1 MNFFIRLSLGLSLF
15 LSFSC
20 IIFSS
25 VKLIHNPIQLTFDGN
40 RSGEGYFSKS
50 GKSMCFQAESYR
62 GNPFYQI
69 YVMNLETGVNQ
80 LVSNG
85 LGKATCAWIHP
96 DENRVLY
103 ASTHLDPLSIQ
114 KQKTE
119 FQIRQSGK
127 SRKYSWDYDPNYD
140 LFIKDLEKNSL
151 TQLTS
156 AYGYDAEC
164 AFSPNGKQ
172 IVFTSNRHIYNESDD
187 KTKQTQNELLLSKHN
202 EIYVMDSDGK
212 GLRRLTYHDGY
223 DGGPFFDSTGNYIC
237 WRRFSP
243 DGHKAEIFKMNANG
257 EKKIQLT
264 SLNAMSWAPFFHPS
278 NEYLIFTTN
287 IHGFHNFELYIVDFE
302 GVKAPV
308 RVTNRD
314 GFDGLPSFSPD
325 GKTLSWTSNA
335 TPTKKSQIF
344 IADWDHQKAL
354 QLIKDS
360 PIKSHP
366 AQDIQLVK
374 SQLPEQPPP
383 AVSHLQFLS
392 SDDLAGRATGS
403 DGMKKASQYVADYFK
418 SQKLKPY
425 NGDWHQKFSFYKH
438 ATVDSQSFLKDEINK
453 RKLDTGREWN
463 PLAFSDSGES
473 SIREITFVG
482 FGLRLSSEK
491 NGMEYDSYTHLDV
504 NDKWI
509 LCLRGLPSGW
519 TKKKQEE
526 YFYESTLR
534 KKASVARDL
543 GAKGIIF
550 VQDGNASNPEI
561 IGFDGSTR
569 EKISIQAFS
578 INNQTRNLI
587 FDRNNKD
594 FKKIFNR
601 FDAGEPQMGFTFK
614 KVDLKYLI
622 SITRHKGNC
631 DNTIGYFDL
640 NNNGKL
646 DFPFI
651 LVGAHIDHIGRGKHS
666 SRAKKTDFGK
676 IHPGADDNGSGVSA
690 LLEIIR
696 RLRENLDL
704 LLKSKYEIAF
714 ATWSGEEIGLIG
726 SSHFANQIFGQNKH
740 TQKSPILAYLNM
752 DMVGRMKDKMTIHGV
767 GSSSVWRQIIQQAN
781 VPVRLNLNLQNDSH
795 IPTDTTAFY
804 SKGVP
809 IISAFTG
816 LHDDYHSPSDTE
828 DKINYDGIAKCSAL
842 FSRIISILGKTD
854 TIDYVSQVRPMG
866 KNRSKL
872 RAFLGT
878 IPNYSQTDSKGV
890 LLSGVSKNGP
900 ADKAGLKEGDLII
913 KLSGKEIEN
922 IYDYTEAIGALT
934 AERKVNIVIK
944 RGDKTVTLEIVP
956 KAR

>member
-1 MNFFIRLSLGLSLF
+1 
-15 LSFSC
+15 
-20 IIFSS
+20 
-25 VKLIHNPIQLTFDGN
+25 
-40 RSGEGYFSKS
+40 
-50 GKSMCFQAESYR
+50 
-62 GNPFYQI
+62 
-69 YVMNLETGVNQ
+69 
-80 LVSNG
+80 
-85 LGKATCAWIHP
+85 
-96 DENRVLY
+96 
-103 ASTHLDPLSIQ
+103 
-114 KQKTE
+114 
-119 FQIRQSGK
+119 
-127 SRKYSWDYDPNYD
+127 
-140 LFIKDLEKNSL
+140 
-151 TQLTS
+151 
-156 AYGYDAEC
+156 
-164 AFSPNGKQ
+164 
-172 IVFTSNRHIYNESDD
+172 
-187 KTKQTQNELLLSKHN
+187 
-202 EIYVMDSDGK
+202 
-212 GLRRLTYHDGY
+212 
-223 DGGPFFDSTGNYIC
+223 
-237 WRRFSP
+237 
-243 DGHKAEIFKMNANG
+243 
-257 EKKIQLT
+257 
-264 SLNAMSWAPFFHPS
+264 
-278 NEYLIFTTN
+278 
-287 IHGFHNFELYIVDFE
+287 
-302 GVKAPV
+302 
-308 RVTNRD
+308 
-314 GFDGLPSFSPD
+314 
-325 GKTLSWTSNA
+325 
-335 TPTKKSQIF
+335 
-344 IADWDHQKAL
+344 
-354 QLIKDS
+354 
-360 PIKSHP
+360 
-366 AQDIQLVK
+366 
-374 SQLPEQPPP
+374 
-383 AVSHLQFLS
+383 
-392 SDDLAGRATGS
+392 
-403 DGMKKASQYVADYFK
+403 
-418 SQKLKPY
+418 
-425 NGDWHQKFSFYKH
+425 
-438 ATVDSQSFLKDEINK
+438 
-453 RKLDTGREWN
+453 
-463 PLAFSDSGES
+463 
-473 SIREITFVG
+473 
-482 FGLRLSSEK
+482 
-491 NGMEYDSYTHLDV
+491 MEYDSYTHLDV

>member
-156 AYGYDAEC
+156 TYGYDAEC

-425 NGDWHQKFSFYKH
+425 NGDWRQKFSFYKH

-482 FGLRLSSEK
+482 FGLRLYSEK
-491 NGMEYDSYTHLDV
+491 N
-504 NDKWI
+504 
-509 LCLRGLPSGW
+509 
-519 TKKKQEE
+519 
-526 YFYESTLR
+526 
-534 KKASVARDL
+534 
-543 GAKGIIF
+543 
-550 VQDGNASNPEI
+550 
-561 IGFDGSTR
+561 
-569 EKISIQAFS
+569 
-578 INNQTRNLI
+578 
-587 FDRNNKD
+587 
-594 FKKIFNR
+594 
-601 FDAGEPQMGFTFK
+601 
-614 KVDLKYLI
+614 
-622 SITRHKGNC
+622 
-631 DNTIGYFDL
+631 
-640 NNNGKL
+640 
-646 DFPFI
+646 
-651 LVGAHIDHIGRGKHS
+651 
-666 SRAKKTDFGK
+666 
-676 IHPGADDNGSGVSA
+676 
-690 LLEIIR
+690 
-696 RLRENLDL
+696 
-704 LLKSKYEIAF
+704 
-714 ATWSGEEIGLIG
+714 
-726 SSHFANQIFGQNKH
+726 
-740 TQKSPILAYLNM
+740 
-752 DMVGRMKDKMTIHGV
+752 
-767 GSSSVWRQIIQQAN
+767 
-781 VPVRLNLNLQNDSH
+781 
-795 IPTDTTAFY
+795 
-804 SKGVP
+804 
-809 IISAFTG
+809 
-816 LHDDYHSPSDTE
+816 
-828 DKINYDGIAKCSAL
+828 
-842 FSRIISILGKTD
+842 
-854 TIDYVSQVRPMG
+854 
-866 KNRSKL
+866 
-872 RAFLGT
+872 
-878 IPNYSQTDSKGV
+878 
-890 LLSGVSKNGP
+890 
-900 ADKAGLKEGDLII
+900 
-913 KLSGKEIEN
+913 
-922 IYDYTEAIGALT
+922 
-934 AERKVNIVIK
+934 
-944 RGDKTVTLEIVP
+944 
-956 KAR
+956 

>member
-1 MNFFIRLSLGLSLF
+1 MNFFIRLALGLSLF

-156 AYGYDAEC
+156 TYGYDAEC

-335 TPTKKSQIF
+335 NT
-344 IADWDHQKAL
+344 
-354 QLIKDS
+354 
-360 PIKSHP
+360 
-366 AQDIQLVK
+366 
-374 SQLPEQPPP
+374 
-383 AVSHLQFLS
+383 
-392 SDDLAGRATGS
+392 
-403 DGMKKASQYVADYFK
+403 
-418 SQKLKPY
+418 
-425 NGDWHQKFSFYKH
+425 N
-438 ATVDSQSFLKDEINK
+438 
-453 RKLDTGREWN
+453 
-463 PLAFSDSGES
+463 
-473 SIREITFVG
+473 
-482 FGLRLSSEK
+482 
-491 NGMEYDSYTHLDV
+491 
-504 NDKWI
+504 
-509 LCLRGLPSGW
+509 
-519 TKKKQEE
+519 
-526 YFYESTLR
+526 
-534 KKASVARDL
+534 
-543 GAKGIIF
+543 
-550 VQDGNASNPEI
+550 
-561 IGFDGSTR
+561 
-569 EKISIQAFS
+569 EKITNF
-578 INNQTRNLI
+578 
-587 FDRNNKD
+587 
-594 FKKIFNR
+594 
-601 FDAGEPQMGFTFK
+601 
-614 KVDLKYLI
+614 
-622 SITRHKGNC
+622 
-631 DNTIGYFDL
+631 
-640 NNNGKL
+640 
-646 DFPFI
+646 
-651 LVGAHIDHIGRGKHS
+651 HS
-666 SRAKKTDFGK
+666 
-676 IHPGADDNGSGVSA
+676 
-690 LLEIIR
+690 
-696 RLRENLDL
+696 
-704 LLKSKYEIAF
+704 
-714 ATWSGEEIGLIG
+714 
-726 SSHFANQIFGQNKH
+726 
-740 TQKSPILAYLNM
+740 
-752 DMVGRMKDKMTIHGV
+752 
-767 GSSSVWRQIIQQAN
+767 
-781 VPVRLNLNLQNDSH
+781 
-795 IPTDTTAFY
+795 
-804 SKGVP
+804 
-809 IISAFTG
+809 
-816 LHDDYHSPSDTE
+816 
-828 DKINYDGIAKCSAL
+828 
-842 FSRIISILGKTD
+842 
-854 TIDYVSQVRPMG
+854 
-866 KNRSKL
+866 
-872 RAFLGT
+872 
-878 IPNYSQTDSKGV
+878 
-890 LLSGVSKNGP
+890 
-900 ADKAGLKEGDLII
+900 
-913 KLSGKEIEN
+913 
-922 IYDYTEAIGALT
+922 
-934 AERKVNIVIK
+934 
-944 RGDKTVTLEIVP
+944 
-956 KAR
+956 